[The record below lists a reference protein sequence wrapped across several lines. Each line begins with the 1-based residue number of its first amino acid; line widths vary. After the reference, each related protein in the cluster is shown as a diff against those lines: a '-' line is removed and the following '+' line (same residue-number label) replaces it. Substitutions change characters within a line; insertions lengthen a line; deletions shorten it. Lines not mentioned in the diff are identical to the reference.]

1 MITEFAKV
9 YDRDIN
15 RLKQEI
21 ESFKQE
27 KNLWVITGAIKN
39 SSGNLCLHLIGNLR
53 TYIGKN
59 MGNQDYVRDR
69 DAEFNLKGIE
79 RQELLQQIDMTRA
92 VVGSTFANLKETS
105 LKEFHIEEVLGYPMT
120 NAFFLIHLTA
130 HFSYHLG
137 QINYLRRALES

>member
-9 YDRDIN
+9 YERDIN

-27 KNLWVITGAIKN
+27 KNLWVTTGAIKN

-53 TYIGKN
+53 TYIGRN
-59 MGNQDYVRDR
+59 MGNHDYVRDR
-69 DAEFNLKGIE
+69 DAEFNLKGVE
-79 RQELLQQIDMTRA
+79 RQDLLQQIDMTRA

-105 LKEFHIEEVLGYPMT
+105 LKAFHIEEVLGYPMT

-137 QINYLRRALES
+137 QINYLRRALEN

>member
-9 YDRDIN
+9 YDRDIS

-27 KNLWVITGAIKN
+27 MNLWVTTGAIKN

-59 MGNQDYVRDR
+59 MGNQHYVRDR
-69 DAEFNLKGIE
+69 DAEFSLKGIK
-79 RQELLQQIDMTRA
+79 RQDLLQQIDIKSC
-92 VVGSTFANLKETS
+92 GWF
-105 LKEFHIEEVLGYPMT
+105 Y
-120 NAFFLIHLTA
+120 IHE
-130 HFSYHLG
+130 
-137 QINYLRRALES
+137 I

>member
-9 YDRDIN
+9 YDRDIS

-27 KNLWVITGAIKN
+27 TNLWVTTGAIKN

-69 DAEFNLKGIE
+69 DAEFNLKGVE
-79 RQELLQQIDMTRA
+79 RQDLLQQIDMTRA

>member
-1 MITEFAKV
+1 MIIEFASV
-9 YDRDIN
+9 FDRDIN
-15 RLKQEI
+15 RLKDEI

-27 KNLWVITGAIKN
+27 KNLWLTTGAIKN
-39 SSGNLCLHLIGNLR
+39 SSGNLCLHLMGNLR

-59 MGNQDYVRDR
+59 MGNQGYVRDR
-69 DAEFNLKGIE
+69 DAEFNLKNVA
-79 RQELLQQIDMTRA
+79 RQDLVQQIEITRA

>member
-27 KNLWVITGAIKN
+27 MNLWVTTGAIKN

-59 MGNQDYVRDR
+59 MGNRDYVRDR
-69 DAEFNLKGIE
+69 DAEFNLKDVA
-79 RQELLQQIDMTRA
+79 RQDLLQQIDMTRA

-105 LKEFHIEEVLGYPMT
+105 LKELHIEEVLGYPMT